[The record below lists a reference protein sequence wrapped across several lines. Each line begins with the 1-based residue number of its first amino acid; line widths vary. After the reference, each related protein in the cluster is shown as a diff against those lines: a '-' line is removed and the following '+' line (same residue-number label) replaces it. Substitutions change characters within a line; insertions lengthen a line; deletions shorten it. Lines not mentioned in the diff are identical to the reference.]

1 MEIDSFIQRA
11 DYLEKEIVILERKIK
26 RYPKGRLACVH
37 NGKYKTLKTYNDN
50 GIYQDINL
58 ICTYETSETP
68 LDMRDVQNQIKR
80 FLL

>member
-37 NGKYKTLKTYNDN
+37 NGKYKKWYVRYDGEGHYITKKKNKYLHRM
-50 GIYQDINL
+50 IVLL
-58 ICTYETSETP
+58 IAETI
-68 LDMRDVQNQIKR
+68 L
-80 FLL
+80 